1 MPGAVEVRVR
11 LTDSGHQRRRGRE
24 AKPKWSEAV
33 PRHTFQ
39 ETRKRGKRSLKREVP
54 GVPLA
59 LACTKSMFSR
69 NAALQEL
76 CALRPCG
83 CDQSFRAWG
92 VPAAVKTAG
101 PSGAGR
107 RSLQPRHENMEAGD
121 PLIFGSWTPLY
132 TPPTSFPDPL
142 MFVHLPAANHCF
154 HPIAPLGSLA
164 ARLARNAVVS
174 KREDAQAWSFW
185 SYLVHMST
193 FGHLVLVL

>member
-11 LTDSGHQRRRGRE
+11 LTDSGHQKARRRGRE
-24 AKPKWSEAV
+24 AKPKCSEAV
-33 PRHTFQ
+33 PKHTFR
-39 ETRKRGKRSLKREVP
+39 ETRKRSLKREVP

-69 NAALQEL
+69 NAGFQEL
-76 CALRPCG
+76 CTFANTNEG
-83 CDQSFRAWG
+83 IGAWG

-107 RSLQPRHENMEAGD
+107 RSLQRRHENMEAGD
-121 PLIFGSWTPLY
+121 PQIFGSWTPLY

-174 KREDAQAWSFW
+174 KSEDAQAWSFW